1 MCGFMMTILMMIID
15 DDSDDDHDD
24 DDDDIMLILN
34 QSCAFLEDKRTRRSP
49 RSCAYMAIRQA
60 KAEV

>member
-1 MCGFMMTILMMIID
+1 MMIID

-24 DDDDIMLILN
+24 DEDITLILN